1 MSLSDSDIELP
12 SDDDL
17 SRLAGE
23 VVLHGVSSGSLVG
36 TAESCTGG
44 LVAAALTSVSGS
56 SATVRGGVV
65 SYAIGVKHDVLGVS
79 SDILDTPGIGA
90 VSSEC
95 AEAMAAGARLVLSCD
110 VAVSVTG
117 IAGPT
122 GAEPNKPVGSVWFGI
137 ASVGSTKSELHL
149 FSGNRDQVRRKA
161 TFVALTMLKDALA

>member
-1 MSLSDSDIELP
+1 
-12 SDDDL
+12 
-17 SRLAGE
+17 
-23 VVLHGVSSGSLVG
+23 
-36 TAESCTGG
+36 
-44 LVAAALTSVSGS
+44 
-56 SATVRGGVV
+56 
-65 SYAIGVKHDVLGVS
+65 
-79 SDILDTPGIGA
+79 
-90 VSSEC
+90 
-95 AEAMAAGARLVLSCD
+95 MAAGARLVLSCD